1 MSIPENFKPT
11 IIDFINDLSKTFP
24 EYTNLWEKW
33 SNANDEEF
41 QQLFEY
47 CKTVYPER
55 FFDVLYQNVDIFLE
69 DSKTNT
75 YFLPDV
81 DFKLLFNCEGVS
93 DNTKKTIWKYIQ
105 VILFIT
111 VSSVKDKNSFGDTAN
126 LFEGIDESDLEQK
139 LKDTMNDINGLFNN
153 LGVDMDNMTENED
166 NNQCKEDSSGDEDA
180 SGEKQ
185 KFNFNPMEGMP
196 DMAGLHEHLKGLFD
210 GKIGQLAKE
219 LAEEISGDIPG
230 LLGEDDGSKTTED
243 VLKNMMKN
251 PKKMMG
257 LIKTI
262 GEKIKTKM
270 DSGDISKDELMGEA
284 SELLSKMKEMG
295 GGKEFNNILKKM
307 AGGMG
312 KNMRMDTS
320 ALNRMSK
327 MESTRD
333 RLLRKMEKN
342 KNLKVQDED
351 GNITFSIDNE
361 EKQERS
367 SIVPPKPQNDDELI
381 AAFQENVIEE
391 PKTTRKK
398 KKKTKK

>member
-1 MSIPENFKPT
+1 MSIPEKFKPT
-11 IIDFINDLSKTFP
+11 IIDFVNDLSKTFP

-33 SNANDEEF
+33 PNANDEEF
-41 QQLFEY
+41 QELFEY
-47 CKTVYPER
+47 CTKIYPER

-69 DSKTNT
+69 DSETNT
-75 YFLPDV
+75 HFLPNV

-93 DNTKKTIWKYIQ
+93 ENTKKTIWKYIQ
-105 VILFIT
+105 LILFIT

-126 LFEGIDESDLEQK
+126 LFEGIDENDLEQK
-139 LKDTMNDINGLFNN
+139 LKDTMSDINGLFSN
-153 LGVDMDNMTENED
+153 LGVDLDNMTENE
-166 NNQCKEDSSGDEDA
+166 EGEEDA

-185 KFNFNPMEGMP
+185 EFNFNPMEGMP

-219 LAEEISGDIPG
+219 LAEEISNDIPG
-230 LLGEDDGSKTTED
+230 LLGEEDGSKTTED

-295 GGKEFNNILKKM
+295 GGKQFNSILKKM

-312 KNMRMDTS
+312 KNMRMDTG
-320 ALNRMSK
+320 ALTRMSK

-342 KNLKVQDED
+342 KNLKVQEGG
-351 GNITFSIDNE
+351 GNMSFSIDNE

-367 SIVPPKPQNDDELI
+367 SIVPPKPQSDEELI
-381 AAFQENVIEE
+381 AAFEEKDEE
-391 PKTTRKK
+391 PKKAKKK

>member
-1 MSIPENFKPT
+1 MSIPEKFKPT
-11 IIDFINDLSKTFP
+11 IIDFVNDLSKTFP
-24 EYTNLWEKW
+24 EYANLWEKW
-33 SNANDEEF
+33 PNANDEEF
-41 QQLFEY
+41 QELFEY
-47 CKTVYPER
+47 CTKIYPER
-55 FFDVLYQNVDIFLE
+55 FFDVLYQNIDIFLE
-69 DSKTNT
+69 DSETNT
-75 YFLPDV
+75 HFLPNV

-93 DNTKKTIWKYIQ
+93 ENTKKTIWKYIQ
-105 VILFIT
+105 LILFIT

-126 LFEGIDESDLEQK
+126 LFEGIDENDLEQK
-139 LKDTMNDINGLFNN
+139 LKDTMSDINGLFSN
-153 LGVDMDNMTENED
+153 LGVDLDKSAED
-166 NNQCKEDSSGDEDA
+166 EEGQEDA

-185 KFNFNPMEGMP
+185 EFNFNPMEGMP

-219 LAEEISGDIPG
+219 LAEEISNDIPG
-230 LLGEDDGSKTTED
+230 LLGEEDGSKTTED
-243 VLKNMMKN
+243 ILKNMMKN

-262 GEKIKTKM
+262 GEKIKNKM

-295 GGKEFNNILKKM
+295 GGKQFNSILKKM

-312 KNMRMDTS
+312 KNMRMDTG
-320 ALNRMSK
+320 ALTRMSK

-342 KNLKVQDED
+342 KNLKVQEKG
-351 GNITFSIDNE
+351 GNMSFSIDNE

-367 SIVPPKPQNDDELI
+367 SIVPPRPQSDEELI
-381 AAFQENVIEE
+381 AAFEEKDEE
-391 PKTTRKK
+391 PKKAKKK

>member
-1 MSIPENFKPT
+1 MSIPEKFKPT
-11 IIDFINDLSKTFP
+11 IIDFVNDLSKTFP
-24 EYTNLWEKW
+24 EYANLWEKW
-33 SNANDEEF
+33 PNANDEEF
-41 QQLFEY
+41 QELFEY
-47 CKTVYPER
+47 CTKIYPER

-69 DSKTNT
+69 ESETNT
-75 YFLPDV
+75 HFLPNV

-93 DNTKKTIWKYIQ
+93 ENTKKTIWKYIQ
-105 VILFIT
+105 LILFIT

-126 LFEGIDESDLEQK
+126 LFEGIDENDLEQK
-139 LKDTMNDINGLFNN
+139 LKDTMSDINGLFSN
-153 LGVDMDNMTENED
+153 LGVDLDKSAED
-166 NNQCKEDSSGDEDA
+166 EEGQEDA

-185 KFNFNPMEGMP
+185 EFNFNPMEGMP

-219 LAEEISGDIPG
+219 LAEEISNDIPG
-230 LLGEDDGSKTTED
+230 LLGEENGSKTTED
-243 VLKNMMKN
+243 ILKNMMKN

-262 GEKIKTKM
+262 GEKIKNKM

-295 GGKEFNNILKKM
+295 GGKQFNSILKKM

-312 KNMRMDTS
+312 KNMRMDTG
-320 ALNRMSK
+320 ALTRMSK

-342 KNLKVQDED
+342 KNLKVQEKG
-351 GNITFSIDNE
+351 GNMSFSIDNE

-367 SIVPPKPQNDDELI
+367 SIVPPRPQSDEELI
-381 AAFQENVIEE
+381 AAFEEKDVEE
-391 PKTTRKK
+391 PKKAKKK

>member
-1 MSIPENFKPT
+1 MSIPEKFKPT
-11 IIDFINDLSKTFP
+11 IIDFVNDLSKTFP

-33 SNANDEEF
+33 PNANDEEF
-41 QQLFEY
+41 QELFEY
-47 CKTVYPER
+47 CTKIYPER

-69 DSKTNT
+69 DSETNT
-75 YFLPDV
+75 FFLPNV

-93 DNTKKTIWKYIQ
+93 DNTKNTIWKYIQ
-105 VILFIT
+105 LILFIT
-111 VSSVKDKNSFGDTAN
+111 VNSIKDKNNFGETAN
-126 LFEGIDESDLEQK
+126 LFEGIDENELEQK
-139 LKDTMNDINGLFNN
+139 LKDTMNDINGLFSN
-153 LGVDMDNMTENED
+153 LGVDLDNTMEAEEG
-166 NNQCKEDSSGDEDA
+166 QEDA

-185 KFNFNPMEGMP
+185 EFKFDPMEGMP

-219 LAEEISGDIPG
+219 LAEEISNDIPG
-230 LLGEDDGSKTTED
+230 FLGEEDGCKTTED
-243 VLKNMMKN
+243 VLKTMMKN

-262 GEKIKTKM
+262 GEKIKNKM

-295 GGKEFNNILKKM
+295 GGKQFNNILKKM

-320 ALNRMSK
+320 ALTRMSK

-342 KNLKVQDED
+342 KNLKVQEGT
-351 GNITFSIDNE
+351 GNMSFSIENE

-367 SIVPPKPQNDDELI
+367 SIVPPHVPTDEELI
-381 AAFQENVIEE
+381 AAFEENGDEE
-391 PKTTRKK
+391 PKKPKK
-398 KKKTKK
+398 KKKIKK

>member
-1 MSIPENFKPT
+1 MSIPEKFKPT
-11 IIDFINDLSKTFP
+11 IIDFVNDLSKTFP
-24 EYTNLWEKW
+24 EYANLWEKW
-33 SNANDEEF
+33 PNASDDEYQE
-41 QQLFEY
+41 LFEY
-47 CKTVYPER
+47 CTKIYPER
-55 FFDVLYQNVDIFLE
+55 FFDVLYQNVEIFLE
-69 DSKTNT
+69 DSETNT
-75 YFLPDV
+75 HFLPDV

-93 DNTKKTIWKYIQ
+93 ENTKKTIWKYIQ
-105 VILFIT
+105 LILFIT

-126 LFEGIDESDLEQK
+126 LFEGIDENDLEQK
-139 LKDTMNDINGLFNN
+139 LKDTMSDINGLFSN
-153 LGVDMDNMTENED
+153 LGVDLDNMTENE
-166 NNQCKEDSSGDEDA
+166 EGEEDA
-180 SGEKQ
+180 SGERQ
-185 KFNFNPMEGMP
+185 EFNFNPMEGMP

-219 LAEEISGDIPG
+219 LAEEISNDIPG
-230 LLGEDDGSKTTED
+230 LLGEEDGSKTTED

-295 GGKEFNNILKKM
+295 GGKQFNSILKKM

-312 KNMRMDTS
+312 KNMRMDTG
-320 ALNRMSK
+320 ALTRMSK

-342 KNLKVQDED
+342 KNLKVQEGG
-351 GNITFSIDNE
+351 GNMSFSIDNE

-367 SIVPPKPQNDDELI
+367 SIVPPKPQSDEELI
-381 AAFQENVIEE
+381 AAFEEKDEE
-391 PKTTRKK
+391 PKKAKKK

>member
-1 MSIPENFKPT
+1 MSIPEKFKPT
-11 IIDFINDLSKTFP
+11 IIDFVNDLSKTFP

-33 SNANDEEF
+33 PNANDEEF
-41 QQLFEY
+41 QELFEY
-47 CKTVYPER
+47 CTKIYPER

-69 DSKTNT
+69 DSETNT
-75 YFLPDV
+75 FFLPNV

-93 DNTKKTIWKYIQ
+93 DNTKNTIWKYIQ
-105 VILFIT
+105 LILFIT
-111 VSSVKDKNSFGDTAN
+111 VNSIKDKNNFGETAN
-126 LFEGIDESDLEQK
+126 LFEGIDENELEQK
-139 LKDTMNDINGLFNN
+139 LKDTMNDINGLFSN
-153 LGVDMDNMTENED
+153 LGVDLDNTMEAE
-166 NNQCKEDSSGDEDA
+166 EGEEDA

-185 KFNFNPMEGMP
+185 EFKFDPMEGMP

-219 LAEEISGDIPG
+219 LAEEISNDIPG
-230 LLGEDDGSKTTED
+230 FLGEEDGCKTTED
-243 VLKNMMKN
+243 VLKTMMKN

-262 GEKIKTKM
+262 GEKIKNKM

-295 GGKEFNNILKKM
+295 GGKQFNNILKKM

-320 ALNRMSK
+320 ALTRMSK

-342 KNLKVQDED
+342 KNLKVQEGT
-351 GNITFSIDNE
+351 GNMSFSIENE

-367 SIVPPKPQNDDELI
+367 SIVPSHVPTDEELI
-381 AAFQENVIEE
+381 AAFEENGAEE
-391 PKTTRKK
+391 PKKPKK
-398 KKKTKK
+398 KKKIKK

>member
-1 MSIPENFKPT
+1 MSIPEKFKPT
-11 IIDFINDLSKTFP
+11 IIDFVNDLSKTFP
-24 EYTNLWEKW
+24 EYANLWEKW
-33 SNANDEEF
+33 PNASDDEY

-47 CKTVYPER
+47 CTKIYPER
-55 FFDVLYQNVDIFLE
+55 FFDVLYQNVEIFIE
-69 DSKTNT
+69 DSETNT
-75 YFLPDV
+75 HFLPEV

-93 DNTKKTIWKYIQ
+93 ENTKKTIWKYIQ
-105 VILFIT
+105 LILFIT

-126 LFEGIDESDLEQK
+126 LFEGIDENDLEQK
-139 LKDTMNDINGLFNN
+139 LKDTMSDINGLFSN
-153 LGVDMDNMTENED
+153 LGVDLDNMTENE
-166 NNQCKEDSSGDEDA
+166 KGEEGEEDA

-185 KFNFNPMEGMP
+185 EFNFNPMEGMP

-219 LAEEISGDIPG
+219 LAEEISNDIPG
-230 LLGEDDGSKTTED
+230 LLGEEDGSKTTED

-295 GGKEFNNILKKM
+295 GGKQFNSILKKM

-312 KNMRMDTS
+312 KNMRMDTG
-320 ALNRMSK
+320 ALTRMSK

-342 KNLKVQDED
+342 KNLKVQEGG
-351 GNITFSIDNE
+351 GNMSFSIDNE

-367 SIVPPKPQNDDELI
+367 SIVPPKPQTDEELI
-381 AAFQENVIEE
+381 AAFEEEDEE
-391 PKTTRKK
+391 PKKAKKK

>member
-1 MSIPENFKPT
+1 MSIPEKFKPT
-11 IIDFINDLSKTFP
+11 IIDFVNDLSKTFP

-33 SNANDEEF
+33 PNANDEEF
-41 QQLFEY
+41 QELFEY
-47 CKTVYPER
+47 CTKIYPER
-55 FFDVLYQNVDIFLE
+55 FFDVLYQNVEIFLE
-69 DSKTNT
+69 DSETNT
-75 YFLPDV
+75 HFLPDV

-93 DNTKKTIWKYIQ
+93 ENTKKTIWKYIQ
-105 VILFIT
+105 LILFIT

-126 LFEGIDESDLEQK
+126 LFEGIDENDLEQK
-139 LKDTMNDINGLFNN
+139 LKDTMSDINGPFSN
-153 LGVDMDNMTENED
+153 LGVDLDNMTENE
-166 NNQCKEDSSGDEDA
+166 EGEEDA

-185 KFNFNPMEGMP
+185 EFNFNPMEGMP

-219 LAEEISGDIPG
+219 LAEEISNDIPG
-230 LLGEDDGSKTTED
+230 LLGEEDGSKTTED

-295 GGKEFNNILKKM
+295 GGKQFNSILKKM

-312 KNMRMDTS
+312 KNMRMDTG
-320 ALNRMSK
+320 ALTRMSK

-342 KNLKVQDED
+342 KNLKVQEGG
-351 GNITFSIDNE
+351 GNMSFSIDNE

-367 SIVPPKPQNDDELI
+367 SIVQPKPQSDEELI
-381 AAFQENVIEE
+381 AAFEEKDEE
-391 PKTTRKK
+391 PKKAKKK

>member
-1 MSIPENFKPT
+1 MSIPEKFKPT
-11 IIDFINDLSKTFP
+11 IIDFVNDLSKTFP

-33 SNANDEEF
+33 PNANDEEF
-41 QQLFEY
+41 QELFEY
-47 CKTVYPER
+47 CTKIYPER
-55 FFDVLYQNVDIFLE
+55 FFDILYQNVDIFLE
-69 DSKTNT
+69 DSETNT
-75 YFLPDV
+75 HFLPNV
-81 DFKLLFNCEGVS
+81 DFKLLFNCEDVS
-93 DNTKKTIWKYIQ
+93 DNTKNTIWKYIQ
-105 VILFIT
+105 LILFIT
-111 VSSVKDKNSFGDTAN
+111 VNSIRDKNNFGETAN
-126 LFEGIDESDLEQK
+126 LFEGIDENELEQK
-139 LKDTMNDINGLFNN
+139 LKDTMNDINGLFSN
-153 LGVDMDNMTENED
+153 LGVDLDNTMEAE
-166 NNQCKEDSSGDEDA
+166 EGEEDA

-185 KFNFNPMEGMP
+185 EFKFDPMEGMP

-219 LAEEISGDIPG
+219 LAEEISNDIPG
-230 LLGEDDGSKTTED
+230 FLGEEDGCKTTED
-243 VLKNMMKN
+243 VLKTMMKN

-262 GEKIKTKM
+262 GEKIKNKM

-295 GGKEFNNILKKM
+295 GGKQFNNILKKM

-320 ALNRMSK
+320 ALTRMSK

-342 KNLKVQDED
+342 KNLKVQEGT
-351 GNITFSIDNE
+351 GNMSFSIENE

-367 SIVPPKPQNDDELI
+367 SIVPPHVPTDEELI
-381 AAFQENVIEE
+381 AAFEENDAEE
-391 PKTTRKK
+391 PKKPKK

>member
-1 MSIPENFKPT
+1 MSIPEKFKPT
-11 IIDFINDLSKTFP
+11 IIDFVNDLSKTFP

-33 SNANDEEF
+33 PNANDEEF
-41 QQLFEY
+41 QELFEY
-47 CKTVYPER
+47 CTKIYPER

-69 DSKTNT
+69 DSETNT
-75 YFLPDV
+75 HFLPNV

-93 DNTKKTIWKYIQ
+93 ENTKKTIWKYIQ
-105 VILFIT
+105 LILFIT

-126 LFEGIDESDLEQK
+126 LFEGIDENDLEQK
-139 LKDTMNDINGLFNN
+139 LKDTMSDINGLFSN
-153 LGVDMDNMTENED
+153 LGVDLDNMTENE
-166 NNQCKEDSSGDEDA
+166 EGEEDA

-185 KFNFNPMEGMP
+185 EFNFNPMEGMP

-219 LAEEISGDIPG
+219 LAEEISNDIPG
-230 LLGEDDGSKTTED
+230 LLGEEDGSKTTED

-295 GGKEFNNILKKM
+295 GGKQFNSILKKM

-312 KNMRMDTS
+312 KNMRMDTG
-320 ALNRMSK
+320 ALTRMSK

-342 KNLKVQDED
+342 KNLKVQEGG
-351 GNITFSIDNE
+351 GNMSFSIDNE

-367 SIVPPKPQNDDELI
+367 SIVQPKPQSDEELI
-381 AAFQENVIEE
+381 AAFEEKDEE
-391 PKTTRKK
+391 PKKAKKK

>member
-1 MSIPENFKPT
+1 MSIPEKFKPT
-11 IIDFINDLSKTFP
+11 IIDFVNDLSKTFP

-33 SNANDEEF
+33 PNANDEEF
-41 QQLFEY
+41 QELFEY
-47 CKTVYPER
+47 CTKIYPER

-69 DSKTNT
+69 DSETNIF
-75 YFLPDV
+75 FLPNV

-93 DNTKKTIWKYIQ
+93 DNTKNTIWKYIQ
-105 VILFIT
+105 LILFIT
-111 VSSVKDKNSFGDTAN
+111 VNSIKDKNNFGETAN
-126 LFEGIDESDLEQK
+126 LFEGIDENELEQK
-139 LKDTMNDINGLFNN
+139 LKDTMNDINGLFSN
-153 LGVDMDNMTENED
+153 LGVDLDNTMEAEEG
-166 NNQCKEDSSGDEDA
+166 QEDA

-185 KFNFNPMEGMP
+185 EFKFDPMEGMP

-219 LAEEISGDIPG
+219 LAEEISNDIPG
-230 LLGEDDGSKTTED
+230 FLGEEDGCKTTED
-243 VLKNMMKN
+243 VLKTMMKN

-262 GEKIKTKM
+262 GEKIKNKM

-295 GGKEFNNILKKM
+295 GGKQFNNILKKM

-320 ALNRMSK
+320 ALTRMSK

-342 KNLKVQDED
+342 KNLKVQEGT
-351 GNITFSIDNE
+351 GNMSFSIENE

-367 SIVPPKPQNDDELI
+367 SIVPPHVPTDEELI
-381 AAFQENVIEE
+381 AAFEENGDEE
-391 PKTTRKK
+391 PKKPKK
-398 KKKTKK
+398 KKKIKK